1 MRALQEVALFKT
13 LRPRG
18 TCLRIGKACAV
29 GVSAHAFEDHT
40 DASAD
45 AQEEQG
51 NSRTEKAHT
60 VESTQCHGR
69 ARAVVA

>member
-1 MRALQEVALFKT
+1 MRELQQVALFKT
-13 LRPRG
+13 LRPTG

-51 NSRTEKAHT
+51 NSRTE
-60 VESTQCHGR
+60 STQWRVRGVMEEH
-69 ARAVVA
+69 VQ